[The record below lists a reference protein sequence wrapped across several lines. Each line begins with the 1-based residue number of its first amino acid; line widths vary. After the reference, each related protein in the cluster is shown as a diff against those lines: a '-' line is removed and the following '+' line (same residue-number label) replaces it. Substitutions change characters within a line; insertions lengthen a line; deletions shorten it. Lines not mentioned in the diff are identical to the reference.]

1 MRAHNETINSSNL
14 VMNNRDRANV
24 QDFLSAQTS
33 GAGNIKRQID
43 IEENDILM
51 NKRDSQD
58 FISDM
63 FATGGPINNETINQK
78 KKVRK
83 NDNVSNLKNTS
94 ANPLLNDSMN
104 RSFQSGQLQSI
115 NQNKVGISGQDVR
128 KSDHVGANKEKLN
141 QRYQLDEEND
151 HD

>member
-33 GAGNIKRQID
+33 GAGIVQRPID
-43 IEENDILM
+43 IEENDTMINN

-63 FATGGPINNETINQK
+63 FATGGP
-78 KKVRK
+78 V
-83 NDNVSNLKNTS
+83 
-94 ANPLLNDSMN
+94 
-104 RSFQSGQLQSI
+104 
-115 NQNKVGISGQDVR
+115 VG
-128 KSDHVGANKEKLN
+128 EP
-141 QRYQLDEEND
+141 
-151 HD
+151 